1 MDVKN
6 FIGIY
11 DNALS
16 KDECKYIVDF
26 FNNSEICAN
35 NNEFVCRKDEE
46 QEVVLI
52 KRLKILPTL
61 P

>member
-35 NNEFVCRKDEE
+35 NNEFVCR
-46 QEVVLI
+46 
-52 KRLKILPTL
+52 
-61 P
+61 